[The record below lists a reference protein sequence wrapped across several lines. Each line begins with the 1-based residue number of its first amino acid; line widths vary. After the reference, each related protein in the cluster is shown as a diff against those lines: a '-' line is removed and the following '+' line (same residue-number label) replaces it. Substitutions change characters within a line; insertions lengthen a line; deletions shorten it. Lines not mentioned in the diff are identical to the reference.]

1 MKKDVRF
8 VPLRGLLGW
17 LILTLA
23 FAMGSRPA
31 HAALAPSTLSF
42 QGRALVNGVPFD
54 GTGQFKFGLLGLQG
68 NPPTSTVVWSHDGT
82 SAGPNGEPT
91 TSVSLAVSKGLY
103 SVRLGDT
110 TIPNMTQAI
119 GVNVVTNVGLEL
131 RVWFNDGVNG
141 FQLLS
146 PDQTL
151 TSVAYALAA
160 ERADTARQADSLKTN
175 PSFDGLATFAGSV
188 VMGSIAAS
196 DKLNVAGNIRLQD
209 DSNIYGLDRIVAYND
224 LWVYGDPIGGP
235 DLYISSDGRVGIGT
249 TELNS
254 QLTIKGSDNN
264 GTTGVLRLESPG
276 QFMVIDG
283 NEIDA
288 NSTMTL
294 QFNVPH
300 SIVLANGG
308 GNVTIGSLP
317 ADERLVVQ
325 GNIKLSNDSVIKGLD
340 GLIGYNDLRFW
351 ADSSGGNPDFQI
363 TSTGSMGQR
372 AVYSNVGFN
381 IRGDVLQGESQHLRV
396 EDFFGFTIL
405 EVQADHDVAISGD
418 FFVNNG
424 SKDFV
429 IDHPQA
435 PAEKKLRHNTVEGPG
450 YYTFYH
456 GRVRLDEKGEAW
468 VDLPSYFEA
477 LNTAPQYQLT
487 CIGGYAPVYVAEEV
501 RENRFKISG
510 GKPGLQV
517 SWQVTANRND
527 PFARDHPYHP
537 EVDKD
542 EDERG
547 NYYYPQGYAAGEA
560 RAMGRNRRGA
570 FPSTDRAK

>member
-1 MKKDVRF
+1 MLVIAN
-8 VPLRGLLGW
+8 G
-17 LILTLA
+17 ILP
-23 FAMGSRPA
+23 GQ
-31 HAALAPSTLSF
+31 AALAPSTLAF
-42 QGRALVNGVPFD
+42 QGRASVNGVPFE
-54 GTGQFKFGLLGLQG
+54 GTGLFKFALRGLQG
-68 NPPTSTVVWSHDGT
+68 NPPVSTVVWSHDGT
-82 SAGPNGEPT
+82 SAGPDGEPT
-91 TSVSLAVSKGLY
+91 SSVSLAVSKGLY

-119 GVNVVTNVGLEL
+119 GVNVVTNVGLQL

-151 TSVAYALAA
+151 TSVAYALAS
-160 ERADTARQADSLKTN
+160 ERADTARQADTLKTN
-175 PSFDGLATFAGSV
+175 PSFDGVATFAGNV

-196 DKLNVAGNIRLQD
+196 DRLNVAGSIRVQN
-209 DSNIYGLDRIVAYND
+209 DSNLYGLDRIVGYND

-235 DLYISSDGRVGIGT
+235 DLYISSDGRVSIGT
-249 TELNS
+249 TDLNS
-254 QLTIKGSDNN
+254 QLTVRGPDNN
-264 GTTGVLRLESPG
+264 GTSGVLRLESPG
-276 QFMVIDG
+276 QYMVLDG

-288 NSTMTL
+288 SSTMTL
-294 QFNVPH
+294 QYNVPH
-300 SIVLANGG
+300 SLVLVNGG
-308 GNVTIGSLP
+308 GNVTIGSMA

-325 GNIKLSNDSVIKGLD
+325 GNIKLSNDSVIKNLD

-351 ADSSGGNPDFQI
+351 GD
-363 TSTGSMGQR
+363 STGGPDLEISSTGR
-372 AVYSNVGFN
+372 IGHRTSYSNVSFN
-381 IRGDVLQGESQHLRV
+381 IRGDVFQGETQHLRV
-396 EDFFGFTIL
+396 EDFFGLSIF
-405 EVQADHDVAISGD
+405 EVQSDHDVAVSGD
-418 FFVNNG
+418 FFVTNG

-456 GRVRLDEKGEAW
+456 GRVRLDENGEAW

-487 CIGGYAPVYVAEEV
+487 CVGGYAPVYVAEEV
-501 RENRFKISG
+501 RDNRFKIGG

-517 SWQVTANRND
+517 CWQVTADRND
-527 PFARDHPYHP
+527 PFARDHPYEA

-547 NYYYPQGYAAGEA
+547 NYYYPRGYTAGNA
-560 RAMGRNRRGA
+560 KAMGRNQKGTVSPGRPA
-570 FPSTDRAK
+570 Q